1 MSGELAVKQAE
12 VVDVGMKTPPLRLP
26 DATSTADIVIN
37 QAMEYCGQKM
47 GLEGAWLAVEQLKQ
61 GDGTACSYCRY
72 SMAKQMAEALG
83 SLDENVRA
91 VYLYDYDATPEDLCF
106 GQAVHASP
114 IHLILWVE
122 RKTSA
127 LESLVEALD
136 HALAKSYAAMMDR
149 SQPAHILD
157 VQMVD
162 DSDVEN
168 RTGYGT
174 LLSSFY
180 NPPLKVWER

>member
-1 MSGELAVKQAE
+1 
-12 VVDVGMKTPPLRLP
+12 LP
-26 DATSTADIVIN
+26 DAASTADIVLN
-37 QAMEYCGQKM
+37 QAMEYCAQKM
-47 GLEGAWLAVEQLKQ
+47 GLEAAWLAGDRLKQ

-72 SMAKQMAEALG
+72 STAKQMAEALG
-83 SLDENVRA
+83 SLDENVKA

-106 GQAVHASP
+106 GEAVHASP
-114 IHLILWVE
+114 IHLIVCVE

-127 LESLVEALD
+127 LESLVDALD
-136 HALAKSYAAMMDR
+136 HALVQSYAAMMGKSR
-149 SQPAHILD
+149 LAHILD

-162 DSDVEN
+162 DADVEN
-168 RTGYGT
+168 RTGYGA

>member
-1 MSGELAVKQAE
+1 MSEVSAVKQAE
-12 VVDVGMKTPPLRLP
+12 IANVEIMKPPLRLP
-26 DATSTADIVIN
+26 DAASTADIVLNHAI
-37 QAMEYCGQKM
+37 EYCAQKL
-47 GLEGAWLAVEQLKQ
+47 GLEAVWLVVEQLKQ